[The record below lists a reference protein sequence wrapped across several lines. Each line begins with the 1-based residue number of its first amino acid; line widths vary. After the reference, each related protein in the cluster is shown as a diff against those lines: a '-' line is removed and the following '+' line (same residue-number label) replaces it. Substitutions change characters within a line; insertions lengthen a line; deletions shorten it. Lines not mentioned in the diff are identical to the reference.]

1 MNEVQR
7 QEIDNLRS
15 AMGTLPSQSPKKSYE
30 IVRGV
35 SQLQTEMYDFPLNPY
50 KTICESVVA
59 TWGDDKYETAWPKLT
74 PSNRY
79 KVVLSVLQ
87 GLTLPAPMES
97 IDFSFIVRNVPRH
110 CFGQHRTARV
120 GQTFY
125 SIGSR
130 DNNKLDSKAIFY
142 TKLYDKCYDTQGNE
156 TEFGKKLVPHI
167 KQMKDL
173 YEELLQD
180 KESWQISRAILP
192 MAYHHSYKFSINY
205 LALKGFCAQRM
216 KFCEEEFICALAWNL
231 RETINNKFPLLANYL
246 RPGCDGSRSCQYS
259 KSYSLSNAF
268 GCLFSGCGRHKS
280 GTEYATFN
288 ESCSDVNEI
297 ESQLK
302 IKIPKPDSWINYTE
316 NDYDKLDDKDKALF
330 NQD

>member
-1 MNEVQR
+1 MNEQKK

-15 AMGTLPSQSPKKSYE
+15 TMGTLPSQSPKKSYE
-30 IVRGV
+30 IIRGV
-35 SQLQTEMYDFPLNPY
+35 SQLETEMYEQPCNPY

-59 TWGDDKYETAWPKLT
+59 TWGDDKYETVWPKLT
-74 PSNRY
+74 HFNRF

-87 GLTLPAPMES
+87 GQTLPAPLES

-130 DNNKLDSKAIFY
+130 DNNKLDSKIILY
-142 TKLYDKCYDTQGNE
+142 TKLYDKCFLDNKE
-156 TEFGKKLVPHI
+156 TEFGTRLVSHI

-180 KESWQISRAILP
+180 KESWQIARAILP

-205 LALKGFCAQRM
+205 LALKGFCSQRM
-216 KFCEEEFICALAWNL
+216 KFCEEEFICALAWKL
-231 RETINNKFPLLANYL
+231 SETIKTKFPLLANYL
-246 RPGCDGSRSCQYS
+246 RPGCDSGKVCQYS

-268 GCLFSGCGRHKS
+268 GCLFSSCGRNKS
-280 GTEYATFN
+280 GTEYSTFN
-288 ESCSDVNEI
+288 ESCSDIKEI
-297 ESQLK
+297 EKQLK
-302 IKIPKPDSWINYTE
+302 IKIPEPNEWSEFTE
-316 NDYDKLDDKDKALF
+316 NDYEKLDKKDKDLF
-330 NQD
+330 ESN